1 MKRILLSLLIA
12 TTLSGCATIHMEAG
26 KEEPVA
32 LLPRENLTTKIPELD
47 GPAIAIAVYG
57 FTDKTGQMKPND
69 KLAVFSKAV
78 TQGAEVFLIKSLQDS
93 KNWFKVVERVGLDN
107 LIKERQLIRNQREVY
122 EGKDARPL
130 KPMTVAGVMIEGG
143 IIGYDSNIRS
153 GGNGARF
160 LGIGGSQQY
169 RVDEITISMRLI
181 SVNSGE
187 VLITTA
193 VSKTIFSTQHNVGV
207 LRFVDA
213 GTKALE
219 LENGQAL
226 NEPTTYAVR
235 VAIEQAVYDMIV
247 EGEKKGI
254 WRFKKPVAAVRP
266 EEVKVEEKK
275 DVVVQTQS
283 ISETKVEAVV
293 VPRVTPIVTKE
304 IKKEETKVEEKQ
316 DVVVQP
322 QTQSET
328 KTQAVPSTSAEVK
341 AELKPIISKQELTVD
356 LFGTRVLKEDSFV
369 YKEANE
375 KSQRTWLLKKGAELH
390 IISPGPDGWHLV
402 RDAERRKGYVK
413 QDVLINKQQ

>member
-1 MKRILLSLLIA
+1 MKRFLLSLLVA
-12 TTLSGCATIHMEAG
+12 LTLSGCATIHMEAG

-32 LLPRENLTTKIPELD
+32 LQPRESLTTKIPELD
-47 GPAIAIAVYG
+47 GPAITIAVYG
-57 FTDKTGQMKPND
+57 FQDKTGQMKPND

-169 RVDEITISMRLI
+169 RVDEIVISMRLI

-187 VLITTA
+187 VLLTTA

-219 LENGQAL
+219 LENGMAL

-254 WRFKKPVAAVRP
+254 WRYKKPSQVSRP
-266 EEVKVEEKK
+266 EEVKIEEKKAEVKVEEKK
-275 DVVVQTQS
+275 DELVQS
-283 ISETKVEAVV
+283 
-293 VPRVTPIVTKE
+293 
-304 IKKEETKVEEKQ
+304 
-316 DVVVQP
+316 

-328 KTQAVPSTSAEVK
+328 KTEAVPSTATEVK
-341 AELKPIISKQELTVD
+341 VEEKKVEVKVEKKTAETKIVEVRP
-356 LFGTRVLKEDSFV
+356 LFGQRKLKEAEYI
-369 YKEANE
+369 YKEPDE
-375 KSQRTWLLKKGAELH
+375 KSQKTWQFKKGT
-390 IISPGPDGWHLV
+390 IINVIQPGSEDWFRITDSESRGGWI
-402 RDAERRKGYVK
+402 RREKLEEVK
-413 QDVLINKQQ
+413 